1 MGMDSMGME
10 LVRTRM
16 PPTLRKPALAEEDGV
31 DSGGVGRE
39 ACVLSHQGLYLK
51 LLIRKKTVDDG
62 DDADD
67 DADQH
72 GTAAERRPQ
81 QRRGPGGLRINL
93 GRE

>member
-31 DSGGVGRE
+31 DSGGVGGE

-51 LLIRKKTVDDG
+51 LLIRKK
-62 DDADD
+62 
-67 DADQH
+67 
-72 GTAAERRPQ
+72 
-81 QRRGPGGLRINL
+81 NS
-93 GRE
+93 